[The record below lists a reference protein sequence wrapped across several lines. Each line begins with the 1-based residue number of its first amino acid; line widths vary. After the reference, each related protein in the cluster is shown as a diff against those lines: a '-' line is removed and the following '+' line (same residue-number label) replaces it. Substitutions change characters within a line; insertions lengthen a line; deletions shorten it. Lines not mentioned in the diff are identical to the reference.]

1 MFIFIPRT
9 AAMTVSRPGPASLM
23 PTMVPFGSAM
33 ADDSPERAR
42 EARHNPTVATEVRAG
57 ATTFMVMA
65 YIIFVNPLILGFAG
79 VPGLDGKGLPFAA
92 TLTVTCLTAGLL
104 SIAMGVF
111 SRYPFALAPGMGL
124 NAVVAFELV
133 AGRGLTWPQ
142 AMTVVFCEG
151 LVITILVLTRF
162 REAMMTAVPLELK
175 RAIGVGIGLF
185 IAFIGFFTAGFVTK
199 PAAGPLPVG
208 LGTLKGLPIVVF
220 LLGFVLT
227 ATLLARRVRGALLIG
242 ILATTVLAIVLNGLF
257 ADWKGFSTP
266 GAAQLPRALVQAPDF
281 STFGRLDFGF
291 FAKLGTITGLLAI
304 FSIMLSDFFDTMGTI
319 IGVGEQGGFLDRDG
333 RLPRANRVLL
343 VDSLGAMFGGLAN
356 ASSNTTYIE
365 SAAGVAEGA
374 RTGIAAIVVGVL
386 FLLAMFFAPLAGV
399 IPAQATA
406 PVLILVGLLMMTIAR
421 DIAWDNY
428 EEAIPAFVTMLV
440 MPFTWSITNGIGAG
454 FLTYVA
460 IKLFAGRAAAVHP
473 MLWLASVAFVLY
485 FALPLLE
492 GALR

>member
-1 MFIFIPRT
+1 MISSLGSMPND
-9 AAMTVSRPGPASLM
+9 RPDQARAFQGP
-23 PTMVPFGSAM
+23 V
-33 ADDSPERAR
+33 
-42 EARHNPTVATEVRAG
+42 TVATEVRAG

-79 VPGLDGKGLPFAA
+79 VPGLEGKGLPFAP

-104 SIAMGVF
+104 SIAMGLF

-124 NAVVAFELV
+124 NAVVAFDLV

-162 REAMMTAVPLELK
+162 REAMLVAVPIELK

-185 IAFIGFFTAGFVTK
+185 IAFIGFFTAGFVVK
-199 PAAGPLPVG
+199 PSAGPLPVG
-208 LGTLKGLPIVVF
+208 LGMLKGLPIVVF
-220 LLGFVLT
+220 VLGFLLT
-227 ATLLARRVRGALLIG
+227 AVLLARRVRGALLIG
-242 ILATTVLAIVLNGLF
+242 IVATTLLAIALNGLF
-257 ADWKGFSTP
+257 AGFQGFATP

-291 FAKLGTITGLLAI
+291 FARLGTMAALLAI
-304 FSIMLSDFFDTMGTI
+304 FSIMLADFFDTMGTI

-374 RTGIAAIVVGVL
+374 RTGIASIVVGVL
-386 FLLAMFFAPLAGV
+386 FLLSMFFAPLASV

-406 PVLILVGLLMMTIAR
+406 PALILVGLLMMTIAR
-421 DIAWDNY
+421 EITWDNH
-428 EEAIPAFVTMLV
+428 EEAIPAFVTMMV

-454 FLTYVA
+454 FVSYAA
-460 IKLFAGRAAAVHP
+460 IKLLGGRGRDVHW
-473 MLWLASVAFVLY
+473 MVYVASAAFVVY
-485 FALPLLE
+485 FALPLIDPS
-492 GALR
+492 AK

>member
-1 MFIFIPRT
+1 M
-9 AAMTVSRPGPASLM
+9 
-23 PTMVPFGSAM
+23 
-33 ADDSPERAR
+33 
-42 EARHNPTVATEVRAG
+42 
-57 ATTFMVMA
+57 
-65 YIIFVNPLILGFAG
+65 
-79 VPGLDGKGLPFAA
+79 GL
-92 TLTVTCLTAGLL
+92 
-104 SIAMGVF
+104 F

-124 NAVVAFELV
+124 NAVVAFDLV

-151 LVITILVLTRF
+151 LVITVLVLTRF
-162 REAMMTAVPLELK
+162 REAMLVAVPIELK

-185 IAFIGFFTAGFVTK
+185 IAFIGFFTAGFVVK

-220 LLGFVLT
+220 VLGFLLT
-227 ATLLARRVRGALLIG
+227 AVLLARRVRGALLIG
-242 ILATTVLAIVLNGLF
+242 IVATTLLAIALNGLF
-257 ADWKGFSTP
+257 AGFQGFATP

-291 FAKLGTITGLLAI
+291 FAHLGTMAALLAI
-304 FSIMLSDFFDTMGTI
+304 FSIMLADFFDTMGTI
-319 IGVGEQGGFLDRDG
+319 IGVGEQGGFLDREG

-374 RTGIAAIVVGVL
+374 RTGIASIVVGVL
-386 FLLAMFFAPLAGV
+386 FLLSMFFAPLASV

-406 PVLILVGLLMMTIAR
+406 PALILVGLLMMTIAR
-421 DIAWDNY
+421 EITWDNH
-428 EEAIPAFVTMLV
+428 EEAIPAFVTMMV

-454 FLTYVA
+454 FVSYAA
-460 IKLFAGRAAAVHP
+460 IKLLGGRGRDVHW
-473 MLWLASVAFVLY
+473 MVYVASAAFVVY
-485 FALPLLE
+485 FALPLIDPS
-492 GALR
+492 AK

>member
-1 MFIFIPRT
+1 MPND
-9 AAMTVSRPGPASLM
+9 RPDQARAFQGP
-23 PTMVPFGSAM
+23 V
-33 ADDSPERAR
+33 
-42 EARHNPTVATEVRAG
+42 TVATEVRAG

-79 VPGLDGKGLPFAA
+79 VPGLEGKGLPFAP

-104 SIAMGVF
+104 SIAMGLF

-162 REAMMTAVPLELK
+162 REAMMVAVPIELK

-185 IAFIGFFTAGFVTK
+185 IAFIGFFTAGFVVK

-220 LLGFVLT
+220 VLGFLLT
-227 ATLLARRVRGALLIG
+227 AVLLARRVRGALLIG
-242 ILATTVLAIVLNGLF
+242 IVATTLLAIALNGLF
-257 ADWKGFSTP
+257 AGFQGFATP

-291 FAKLGTITGLLAI
+291 FARLGTMAALLAI
-304 FSIMLSDFFDTMGTI
+304 FSIMLADFFDTMGTI

-374 RTGIAAIVVGVL
+374 RTGIASIVVGVL
-386 FLLAMFFAPLAGV
+386 FLLSMFFAPLASV

-406 PVLILVGLLMMTIAR
+406 PALILVGLLMMTIAR
-421 DIAWDNY
+421 EITWDNH
-428 EEAIPAFVTMLV
+428 EEAIPAFVTMMV

-454 FLTYVA
+454 FVSYAA
-460 IKLFAGRAAAVHP
+460 IKLLGGRGRDVHW
-473 MLWLASVAFVLY
+473 MVYVASAAFVVY
-485 FALPLLE
+485 FALPLIDPS
-492 GALR
+492 AK